1 MTESLFFYSF
11 QIVILLLIL
20 SHLFIFLCLIY
31 GIFVCKVGYLTNF
44 CSKLFQKPLFCH
56 FLFFLGKTLSLRH
69 SGKTLGK
76 IRSNFQNF
84 GLQSWISDQFLFI
97 IFEILL
103 KINIFQV
110 FLIKP
115 KVFGSNFLGNLTVVM
130 TFH

>member
-1 MTESLFFYSF
+1 M
-11 QIVILLLIL
+11 ILLLIL

-84 GLQSWISDQFLFI
+84 GLQSWILDQFLFI

-115 KVFGSNFLGNLTVVM
+115 KVFVSNVLGNLNVVM

>member
-1 MTESLFFYSF
+1 MVKSDNKCASKI
-11 QIVILLLIL
+11 Q
-20 SHLFIFLCLIY
+20 FLHKN
-31 GIFVCKVGYLTNF
+31 G
-44 CSKLFQKPLFCH
+44 Q
-56 FLFFLGKTLSLRH
+56 KTLSLRH
-69 SGKTLGK
+69 SGRTLGK

-84 GLQSWISDQFLFI
+84 GLQSWIFDQFLFI

-115 KVFGSNFLGNLTVVM
+115 KVFGSHFLGNLNVVM